1 MSSNQASIVPAVCV
15 ASISLLALAW
25 TLRHRDP
32 IHVTA
37 VVTTASATVADKPK
51 KGNGR
56 SQCRMRNLTFI
67 DEAGES
73 TPPPPP
79 PPPHEAPPERD
90 SIEGGPPSSLCVESE
105 VEPNPLGLSVGW
117 DGIVKLWAKPL
128 VGQATVRY
136 AVPVRGY
143 PSRAWAQ
150 YVADEMGKAA
160 KIWNEQNVGVQF
172 HLASHSDDA
181 AFVIVYGGVGAGL
194 YAKAFPPSNYDLE
207 MLYVYGESFRANVAP
222 HLHRIFLHELGH
234 VLGLRHEYPVGE
246 SRTVQ
251 FGENHQSSVMNHR
264 RAGGPAQLAIQASDV
279 ALVKELYDST
289 ATVIK
294 GFPVKR
300 YEPNN

>member
-1 MSSNQASIVPAVCV
+1 M
-15 ASISLLALAW
+15 ASISLFALAC

-56 SQCRMRNLTFI
+56 SQCRKGNLAFI
-67 DEAGES
+67 EQDGES
-73 TPPPPP
+73 RPPPPP
-79 PPPHEAPPERD
+79 PATPAVLPAGP
-90 SIEGGPPSSLCVESE
+90 GGPPAFCVESE

-117 DGIVKLWAKPL
+117 DGVIKLWAKPI

-136 AVPVRGY
+136 AVPVGGY

-160 KIWNEQNVGVQF
+160 KQWNEQNVGVQF

-207 MLYVYGESFRANVAP
+207 MLYVYGESFHANVAP

-246 SRTVQ
+246 GRAVQ
-251 FGENHQSSVMNHR
+251 LGERNPSSVMNSSR
-264 RAGGPAQLAIQASDV
+264 GPAQLAIQPSDI
-279 ALVKELYDST
+279 ALVKELYEST
-289 ATVIK
+289 ADVMK